1 MLLRSFIVLLAAC
14 SSLSADNQTETISP
28 IYSNDPIPFDISIE
42 LADFI
47 LPNGLHSYAQAT
59 HDGKWLIVAGRTNGL
74 HGFNND
80 TNNFPPSAQNLLVYV
95 IDPLHGTVYT
105 KSLLD
110 STADLSSSIVD
121 ALSAT
126 STESYQSGKILYV
139 IGGYGIDSSTGN
151 FNTKSTL
158 TAIDVPGLMH
168 WVVKPSK
175 HETAKKHIRQTAH
188 PLLTVTG
195 GYLGQIDA
203 HSPFLLIFGQNFT
216 GYYFDGGN
224 GNYTN
229 QVRRLKIIDDGSHL
243 NVAFL
248 KSEEPNPSYRR
259 RDLNIV
265 PIIKKNKA
273 HYDPGFL
280 ALSGVFT
287 LSGGAWT
294 VPVWITGDGSSSMPD
309 PLDPSTFKQ
318 GMNNYTSASLVLYSK
333 SENTNYIVLLGGMT
347 FLTSPDG
354 SSDPELPFTNFV
366 TTLKVDSK
374 GSIQQC
380 LMDGSYPII
389 PSTFSNP
396 GNTLLFGAGASFFAA
411 DEMPL
416 YPNGVFSLDALQDGP
431 SVLGYIVGGIASTLP
446 NTNTQADSGGS
457 PYVFRVI
464 LTPRGSN

>member
-1 MLLRSFIVLLAAC
+1 MRFKSLIVLLAAF
-14 SSLSADNQTETISP
+14 STLNAANQTETMSP
-28 IYSNDPIPFDISIE
+28 IYSNDPVPFDISIE
-42 LADFI
+42 QADFI
-47 LPNGLHSYAQAT
+47 LPNGLHSFAQAT

-74 HGFNND
+74 HGFNDD

-95 IDPLHGTVYT
+95 IDPLHGAVYT

-110 STADLSSSIVD
+110 PTADLSPPIVD

-126 STESYQSGKILYV
+126 SPECYQSGKILYV
-139 IGGYGIDSSTGN
+139 IGGYGQNSITGD
-151 FNTKSTL
+151 FDTKSTL

-175 HETAKKHIRQTAH
+175 HETAKKHIRQTSH

-195 GYLGQIDA
+195 GYLGQVDA
-203 HSPFLLIFGQNFT
+203 HSPFLLIFGQNFK

-224 GNYTN
+224 GDYTN
-229 QVRRLKIIDDGSHL
+229 QVRRLRIIDDGSHL
-243 NVAFL
+243 EVGFL
-248 KSEEPNPSYRR
+248 KSEEPNPNYRR
-259 RDLNIV
+259 RDLNVV

-294 VPVWITGDGSSSMPD
+294 VPVWITGDGRTSMPD
-309 PLDPSTFKQ
+309 PIDPSTFKQ
-318 GMNNYTSASLVLYSK
+318 GMNNYDSANIVLYSK
-333 SENTNYIVLLGGMT
+333 KENTNYIVLLGGMT
-347 FLTSPDG
+347 FLTSPSDAG
-354 SSDPELPFTNFV
+354 DPELPFTNIV
-366 TTLKVDSK
+366 TTLKVDSN
-374 GSIQQC
+374 GNIQQC
-380 LMDGSYPII
+380 LMDGSYPVI

-396 GNTLLFGAGASFFAA
+396 GNTLLLGAGAFFFPA
-411 DEMPL
+411 DKMPL
-416 YPNGVFSLDALQDGP
+416 YPNDVYSLDALQDGP
-431 SVLGYIVGGIASTLP
+431 VVLGYIVGGIASTLP

-464 LTPRGSN
+464 LTPKGSL